1 MLGSLF
7 LSKVQGPTSKAVAR
21 ILTLDL
27 GPWTLEDMSG
37 SSRREF
43 LSGKAAV
50 RALGEV
56 RDKLAPPLPPPES
69 EQASRSYLVSVSRDA
84 MACTFEIALNAGQY
98 PHGTDA
104 AIEALEVVERLEDQ
118 LTIYRDHSE
127 ISRLNQR
134 AAGEPVVVERGLF
147 DLLVL
152 AKQLHEQTG
161 GAVDVTSG
169 PLTKVWGFYRRQ
181 GQMPTQ
187 PEIDDALSSVGSQH
201 LLLDPAAQS
210 VRFVRPGMELNLGA
224 IGKGYALDRA
234 AEHLASQGIEDFL
247 IHGGA
252 SSVLARGCRDRGG
265 EGERKREGERLS
277 LSDPLTPSPT
287 PLLPGP
293 QPLDPCARSAWLV
306 ALKHPLK
313 PDQRLAEFRLANQ
326 ALGTSGSGTQF
337 FHHQGK
343 RYGHILDPRTGWPA
357 DKVLA
362 ATVISP
368 SAALSDALSTAFYVG
383 GIELADAYCRQHA
396 EIAALLVVPGAR
408 SGAIELV
415 PVNLSPDQWRVL

>member
-1 MLGSLF
+1 M
-7 LSKVQGPTSKAVAR
+7 PA
-21 ILTLDL
+21 D
-27 GPWTLEDMSG
+27 
-37 SSRREF
+37 SSRRDF
-43 LSGKAAV
+43 LTGRSAV

-98 PHGTDA
+98 PHGIDVA
-104 AIEALEVVERLEDQ
+104 VEALELVDKLEDQ

-127 ISRLNQR
+127 VSRLNQR
-134 AAGEPVVVERGLF
+134 AAGKSVVVEQRLF
-147 DLLVL
+147 DLLVQ
-152 AKQLHEQTG
+152 AKQLHNETD

-187 PEIDDALSSVGSQH
+187 AAIHEALSRVGSKH
-201 LLLDPAAQS
+201 LLLAPAAQT
-210 VRFVRPGMELNLGA
+210 VRFARPGMELNLGA

-234 AEHLASQGIEDFL
+234 AEHLVSQGIADFL
-247 IHGGA
+247 IHGGS
-252 SSVLARGCRDRGG
+252 SSVLARGSRDAG
-265 EGERKREGERLS
+265 EGSGFRVRGSEEAESEIGDTSQISNPKS
-277 LSDPLTPSPT
+277 QIASTPQSAIRN
-287 PLLPGP
+287 P
-293 QPLDPCARSAWLV
+293 QSGWLV

-313 PDQRLAEFRLANQ
+313 PDQRLAEFRLVDQ

-343 RYGHILDPRTGWPA
+343 RYGHILDPRSGWPA

-362 ATVISP
+362 ATVIAP

-383 GIELADAYCRQHA
+383 GIELAEKYCRQHA
-396 EIAALLVVPGAR
+396 EISALLVVTGAR
-408 SGAIELV
+408 SGAIELA
-415 PVNLSPDQWRVL
+415 PVNLSPEQWRVQS